1 MKRSIIVALLAASA
15 GVAMAAPEK
24 PKEPR
29 DKRDRQEQPRKQDKP
44 KTLDR
49 AEPDKRQGDSF
60 LWDGAR
66 EGAALDRGRPSNPGF
81 NNWDMWGKK

>member
-1 MKRSIIVALLAASA
+1 MKRAIIVALLAASA
-15 GVAMAAPEK
+15 GVAFAAPEK

-29 DKRDRQEQPRKQDKP
+29 DKHDRQGQPRKAEKP

-49 AEPDKRQGDSF
+49 AEPDKHQGDSF

-66 EGAALDRGRPSNPGF
+66 EGAALDRGRPRNPGF
-81 NNWDMWGKK
+81 GNWDMWGKK